1 MSGSKKVVTFLS
13 TLILISMTFGSCSDH
28 KEKMSKKNMN
38 NFEKHFSE
46 LYDTNH
52 VSVTFERR
60 KNQTENE
67 AWPDSFDCAVVKII
81 DSDYLTKGI
90 DDEELFKTEY
100 DKIKNF
106 LRDSAHTINPQIFGL
121 ALTVIDTINTERNE
135 SGPLATGIKLTK
147 SKSIEPSLV
156 LKKDISY

>member
-1 MSGSKKVVTFLS
+1 MLGFQGTKLYFSIILLS
-13 TLILISMTFGSCSDH
+13 CLIIFGCSDAKVEQ
-28 KEKMSKKNMN
+28 KEMN

-46 LYDTNH
+46 LYDTEH

-81 DSDYLTKGI
+81 DSDYLGEAI
-90 DDEELFKTEY
+90 DDEELFRTEY
-100 DKIKNF
+100 DEIKNF
-106 LRDSAHTINPQIFGL
+106 LRDSAQTINPKIFGL
-121 ALTVIDTINTERNE
+121 ALTVIDTIDTDQNE

-147 SKSIEPSLV
+147 SKSIESSLV
-156 LKKDISY
+156 LENDISY